1 METYPVGNGAIQIS
15 MSADISTIS
24 LAASR
29 ALVVD
34 LNSSDPGKPVGHS
47 ADATGDIS
55 KTGIGTAAALRGLRL
70 SIFTR
75 IDVLGS
81 SLEERK
87 KEYDRATGYYSLS
100 GGTNGD
106 TNFNTPDKSANAD
119 YSTMILHQLI
129 DLV

>member
-1 METYPVGNGAIQIS
+1 METYRVGNGTTQIS

-55 KTGIGTAAALRGLRL
+55 KREIGTADALRGQRL

-75 IDVLGS
+75 IDILGS
-81 SLEERK
+81 SPEERK
-87 KEYDRATGYYSLS
+87 KEYERATGYYTLS
-100 GGTNGD
+100 GGTDGD
-106 TNFNTPDKSANAD
+106 RIFNSPDKSANTD